1 MLSMHLILTTYPN
14 KPRDCKKFIIGMI
27 KWWFAACVQKIN
39 YAKSYYMRDDKLTQ
53 AEEKILLI
61 KCSSTQ
67 KEKLLAY
74 IKKQHPYEVPEIVVL
89 KPEQV
94 DEAYEKWIESAHK
107 TQK

>member
-1 MLSMHLILTTYPN
+1 MQLILTTYPN

-27 KWWFAACVQKIN
+27 KWWFAGCVQKIN
-39 YAKSYYMRDDKLTQ
+39 YAKSYYMREGKLTQ

-61 KCSSTQ
+61 KCADAQ
-67 KEKLLAY
+67 KDKLLAY
-74 IKKQHPYEVPEIVVL
+74 IKKQHPYETPEIIVL

-94 DEAYEKWIESAHK
+94 DAAYEKRVDGSLK

>member
-1 MLSMHLILTTYPN
+1 
-14 KPRDCKKFIIGMI
+14 
-27 KWWFAACVQKIN
+27 
-39 YAKSYYMRDDKLTQ
+39 MRDDKLTQ

-61 KCSSTQ
+61 KCADAQ

-89 KPEQV
+89 NPEQV
-94 DEAYEKWIESAHK
+94 DEAYEKWIDGLLK